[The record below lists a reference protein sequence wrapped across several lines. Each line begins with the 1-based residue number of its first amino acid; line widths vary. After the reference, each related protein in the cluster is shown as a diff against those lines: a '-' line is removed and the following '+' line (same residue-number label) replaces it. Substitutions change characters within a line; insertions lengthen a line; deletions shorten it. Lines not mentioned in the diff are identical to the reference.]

1 MVFWMYILLIYIL
14 FDWHLQEQGLD
25 VIAEGL
31 STLKNMAGDINEVV
45 MCVLCPHWF

>member
-1 MVFWMYILLIYIL
+1 MVSWMYILVIYML
-14 FDWHLQEQGLD
+14 FDWLLQEQGLD

-45 MCVLCPHWF
+45 ICELCPYWF